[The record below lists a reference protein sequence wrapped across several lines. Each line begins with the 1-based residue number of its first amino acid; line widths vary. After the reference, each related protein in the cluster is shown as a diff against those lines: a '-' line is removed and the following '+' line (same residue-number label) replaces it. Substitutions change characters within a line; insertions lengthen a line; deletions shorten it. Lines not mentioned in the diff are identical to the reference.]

1 MRAFPP
7 IDEGWTHF
15 FRPPAQTLRG
25 DVDDHQLRRRP
36 PRQFDAVAASRA
48 LLATLAATLV
58 ACASDARDD
67 FERRVLPVLEQ
78 RCFSTAC
85 HGVGPDQA
93 WPDDDGL
100 FVRVRSDGRV
110 ADVDEAHAA
119 ALSRVSV
126 EAPRAS
132 TLLRVPMP
140 GWAGGGPHAGA
151 AAFAGP
157 DDPGAIAIL
166 AWIERE
172 EAGGED
178 IALTALEAQ
187 FAEDVAPV
195 LVERCARQG
204 CHGSR
209 DVAFSAFGLRPDPVD
224 GRISPA
230 EIPAARRS
238 VRKHLDLWGADPTRS
253 RLVRKAIGRA
263 AGGLFH
269 RGNAG
274 TFFPDAPPG
283 SPLEAPGMQA
293 ILRWA
298 RAERAAVGVEEG
310 VTPRA
315 LIWVEGPPAS
325 RAPFRIEAGPV
336 GSDLWIGTWPG
347 LEDARN
353 LTAGLHPGR
362 EVEIRDPA
370 ISHDATRVAFAMR
383 ADGAA
388 TFELWE
394 LELATGAARALPG
407 TEEGYRPFWSPD
419 DRRIGFFTWSH
430 LSTTPA
436 EGGAVRRLA
445 EARDARGGS
454 WSPNG
459 TIVYSPH
466 QAGSLLA
473 ISEQGGEPRAAT
485 ELEGTDGDGTHRFP
499 SFLPDGER
507 FVYLE
512 RLSSLGRERRAGV
525 LLGRLGSTAPLARLL
540 DEATNAV
547 VVGDRLL
554 FARDGALMTQRL
566 DPDRNAVVGEPKALV
581 GDLLMNLRF
590 SYGVFSASE
599 EGLLCF
605 LAGRQSDRSQLVWRD
620 RTGQRL
626 GELGAPGILS
636 GYGGLA
642 LSPDGRW
649 VAVSRIEEGIADA
662 DVWLYDLSRG
672 TETRLARPDVDD
684 HDPLFTP
691 DSGALVFGSRGGAG
705 GLGLARIVRRD
716 LRTGDERELL
726 REETRGLAPRAFT
739 SDAEGLVYERADAA
753 NLGVSDVRLHP
764 LAGEGEDRELVASE
778 ADDSLAQLSPDGRWL
793 AWDSNDSGQYEV
805 YVAPFPAL
813 GAPVQVSRAGG
824 VQPRWNPRGGELF
837 FKTPDN
843 MLTAVPVHASAGTF
857 AVGTPEPL
865 FQVVEFVG
873 WTYDVAPD
881 GERFLVREP
890 LAERG
895 VSPITILTDWTSLA
909 GAR

>member
-1 MRAFPP
+1 M
-7 IDEGWTHF
+7 
-15 FRPPAQTLRG
+15 
-25 DVDDHQLRRRP
+25 
-36 PRQFDAVAASRA
+36 
-48 LLATLAATLV
+48 
-58 ACASDARDD
+58 
-67 FERRVLPVLEQ
+67 
-78 RCFSTAC
+78 
-85 HGVGPDQA
+85 
-93 WPDDDGL
+93 
-100 FVRVRSDGRV
+100 
-110 ADVDEAHAA
+110 
-119 ALSRVSV
+119 
-126 EAPRAS
+126 
-132 TLLRVPMP
+132 
-140 GWAGGGPHAGA
+140 
-151 AAFAGP
+151 
-157 DDPGAIAIL
+157 
-166 AWIERE
+166 
-172 EAGGED
+172 
-178 IALTALEAQ
+178 
-187 FAEDVAPV
+187 
-195 LVERCARQG
+195 
-204 CHGSR
+204 
-209 DVAFSAFGLRPDPVD
+209 
-224 GRISPA
+224 
-230 EIPAARRS
+230 
-238 VRKHLDLWGADPTRS
+238 
-253 RLVRKAIGRA
+253 
-263 AGGLFH
+263 
-269 RGNAG
+269 
-274 TFFPDAPPG
+274 
-283 SPLEAPGMQA
+283 
-293 ILRWA
+293 
-298 RAERAAVGVEEG
+298 
-310 VTPRA
+310 
-315 LIWVEGPPAS
+315 
-325 RAPFRIEAGPV
+325 
-336 GSDLWIGTWPG
+336 
-347 LEDARN
+347 
-353 LTAGLHPGR
+353 
-362 EVEIRDPA
+362 
-370 ISHDATRVAFAMR
+370 
-383 ADGAA
+383 
-388 TFELWE
+388 
-394 LELATGAARALPG
+394 
-407 TEEGYRPFWSPD
+407 
-419 DRRIGFFTWSH
+419 
-430 LSTTPA
+430 
-436 EGGAVRRLA
+436 RRLA